1 MKCPQLL
8 LHGPSDIIRLLSESA
23 KDERSIETDLG
34 VQKIIGMNDLHV
46 VGTHGG
52 GLKMT
57 RVEGDDALSAAA
69 HGGRQD
75 MPILL
80 MI

>member
-8 LHGPSDIIRLLSESA
+8 LHGPSDIVRLLSEPA
-23 KDERSIETDLG
+23 QDERFIETDLG
-34 VQKIIGMNDLHV
+34 MQKIIGMNNLDV
-46 VGTHGG
+46 VGLHGA

-69 HGGRQD
+69 DGGRQD
-75 MPILL
+75 VPVFL